1 MKNIYQFS
9 SVAQL
14 CPTLCNPMNHS
25 TPGLPITFIK
35 TDCSAGY
42 KSSLKRIPGL
52 SWWLSGKESAC
63 QSMQETRVWSL
74 IWEDPTCQRA
84 TKPMCHN
91 YWACAL
97 EPGSCTDWAHVP
109 QLLRPACPQL
119 QQEKSLQ
126 WEACVPELERS
137 LHSPEPKKSPWNIVD
152 PAQPKIN
159 TYLKKCEESFPEI
172 WIKRI
177 VYNVNNLFNNKN
189 I

>member
-1 MKNIYQFS
+1 MKKWNRVNTVISYIINMKWAS
-9 SVAQL
+9 LVAQSWRICL
-14 CPTLCNPMNHS
+14 PME
-25 TPGLPITFIK
+25 
-35 TDCSAGY
+35 D
-42 KSSLKRIPGL
+42 
-52 SWWLSGKESAC
+52 
-63 QSMQETRVWSL
+63 TRVWSL
-74 IWEDPTCQRA
+74 TWEDPTCGEN
-84 TKPMCHN
+84 MLVCHN

-97 EPGSCTDWAHVP
+97 EPGSCTYWARVP

-126 WEACVPELERS
+126 WEACVPELESS
-137 LHSPEPKKSPWNIVD
+137 LHSPEPKKSPWSNVD

-159 TYLKKCEESFPEI
+159 IYFKKYEESFPEI